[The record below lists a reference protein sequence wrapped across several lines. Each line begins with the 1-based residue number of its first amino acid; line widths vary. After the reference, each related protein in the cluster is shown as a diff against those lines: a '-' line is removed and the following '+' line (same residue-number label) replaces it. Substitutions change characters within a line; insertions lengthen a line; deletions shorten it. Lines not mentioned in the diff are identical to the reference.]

1 MIEKNTL
8 NIRMLVLCG
17 LFSALIVV
25 GAMIKVPLPGIPFTL
40 QTLFVILA
48 GLLLGP
54 RGGLIAVLVYIFIGL
69 AGLPVFSGGGGL
81 MYVLKPSFGYIVGFA
96 LGAFVTGWLSE
107 KNTNNS
113 TLSMVIAALAGTAVI
128 YARGADL
135 VLCDCQLLPQH
146 PGGCCHPDDDRVCDD
161 PAGRSD
167 QDCIEHSAGQTT
179 GTGAPARRDH
189 KIIFG
194 NVYVLRDK
202 NK

>member
-8 NIRMLVLCG
+8 NIRMLVLCA

-96 LGAFVTGWLSE
+96 LGAFVTGWLAE

-128 YARGADL
+128 YALGLTWYYVIANYYLNTPVGAATLMMTGFVMTLPGDL
-135 VLCDCQLLPQH
+135 IKIALSILLAK
-146 PGGCCHPDDDRVCDD
+146 RL
-161 PAGRSD
+161 
-167 QDCIEHSAGQTT
+167 
-179 GTGAPARRDH
+179 AP
-189 KIIFG
+189 
-194 NVYVLRDK
+194 VLRQGVITK
-202 NK
+202 